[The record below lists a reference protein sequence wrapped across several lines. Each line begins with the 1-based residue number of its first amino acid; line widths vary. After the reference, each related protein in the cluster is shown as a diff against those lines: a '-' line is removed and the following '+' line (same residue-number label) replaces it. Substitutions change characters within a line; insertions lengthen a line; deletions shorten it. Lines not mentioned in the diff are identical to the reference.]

1 MIREE
6 SQLVLNGNTF
16 DVKEI
21 IKALGGKWNPAR
33 RVWTLP
39 LDLDT
44 DETRARLGALSRN
57 DQELLEEATKA
68 AAAAVT
74 AAAEDRAVAAAKQ
87 HAKAELLASK
97 AAKLREAEKLR
108 VQRCVAS
115 GNYTWICCD
124 DCEVIDWN
132 KKHTSCRAHAHWDGQ
147 SWCTFRINGTLY
159 TGN

>member
-68 AAAAVT
+68 AAAALT
-74 AAAEDRAVAAAKQ
+74 AAAEAAAAKK

-97 AAKLREAEKLR
+97 IAKLRATEKER
-108 VQRCVAS
+108 VRRSVES
-115 GNYTWICCD
+115 GSYPWICCEN
-124 DCEVIDWN
+124 CEVIDWN
-132 KKHTSCRAHAHWDGQ
+132 KKHTSCRVHAHWDGQ
-147 SWCTFRINGTLY
+147 SWCSFRINGTLY